1 MSQSVS
7 PGKKD
12 PSSPHHTTTSAKHVR
27 RAARTLG
34 AANNNSSSSGV
45 RRGSVHS
52 DGGGGSSGNKP
63 VDGLRNGNEARLLG
77 STVVTG
83 GSGSSGRRNTVSS
96 GTAQHHGATSMPR
109 TDTSH
114 TNGTRGDAGTMTCP
128 ICGVMAP
135 SLFALNVHLDDIHF
149 GGSNGG
155 GIGGESAERLA
166 RQSPVGGG
174 AGDANGVRSRYASQ
188 DDLEE
193 VKGAILG
200 FFRGAGKAV
209 KGLGG
214 VSTPT
219 AVEGSPQ
226 LGASGSNGFHRQ
238 QQQSQRQDMWQ
249 ASEREDGADRGLV
262 TRAHWQK
269 PGVAGSSVS
278 RCSVPA
284 CASELATQTAG
295 ALNCRCCGRLLC
307 AQHCGRRIRLSATA
321 QPSASGVYC
330 RCCDDCYD
338 RASPGNRRLQKEE
351 GRTRS
356 LSAAFLHLRKR
367 AISTA
372 LLEGNRI
379 EKRLEKLAIA
389 HAADASGASAL
400 ASSDGSAANALISA
414 AAALQPAR
422 ARALQTAEQAVVA
435 WEDDAAVASCP
446 FCSSAF
452 GRLSSRRHHCRLCGR
467 VVCGRSACSS
477 LLSVPLP
484 PGDGNSSRDPASRVA
499 ELRACAD
506 CEHVVLRQRD
516 RAVRAQQQLN
526 PDALARLYAAARE
539 CMATVEATLP
549 AFNALAIK
557 LQGPSA
563 GDSAPIPMPGDIAR
577 AARIR
582 KQLTAAFN
590 SLDTLSKRIV
600 ALPAANASSTRLHVA
615 IRRAIA
621 QYLQLHMFPLTMMMP
636 ERSSPRRS
644 QSRASVASSGAGDTP
659 SSVLPPPPPPQLI
672 SAGSLSPPSSL
683 TTLNA
688 DDAAD
693 FSSSSSPARHAN
705 QQQQQ
710 QQQPLPPAGDGS
722 DERHGRSSSSERRSS
737 VASSLFSLVR
747 LSNPLLS
754 SSSSSN
760 GKPAAAAAAS
770 STLPDSDT
778 YARELDLEEESI
790 RQALLSDPGKHERIA
805 AMNQDEKIASLE
817 VLRDQRQRVLG
828 YIGDAQR
835 ARRID
840 DAVSLQAS
848 LDDLDTELSILERSL

>member
-1 MSQSVS
+1 
-7 PGKKD
+7 
-12 PSSPHHTTTSAKHVR
+12 
-27 RAARTLG
+27 
-34 AANNNSSSSGV
+34 
-45 RRGSVHS
+45 
-52 DGGGGSSGNKP
+52 
-63 VDGLRNGNEARLLG
+63 
-77 STVVTG
+77 
-83 GSGSSGRRNTVSS
+83 
-96 GTAQHHGATSMPR
+96 
-109 TDTSH
+109 
-114 TNGTRGDAGTMTCP
+114 MTCP

-155 GIGGESAERLA
+155 GGGGIGESAEMLA

-174 AGDANGVRSRYASQ
+174 AGDVNGVRSRYASQ

-219 AVEGSPQ
+219 VAERSPQ
-226 LGASGSNGFHRQ
+226 LGANDSNGFHRQ
-238 QQQSQRQDMWQ
+238 QQQQLQQNQRQDMWQ

-269 PGVAGSSVS
+269 PGAAGSSVS

-284 CASELATQTAG
+284 CGTELATQTAG

-321 QPSASGVYC
+321 QPSPSGVYC

-338 RASPGNRRLQKEE
+338 RASPGNRCHQKEE

-356 LSAAFLHLRKR
+356 LTAAFLHLRKR
-367 AISTA
+367 AIRTA

-389 HAADASGASAL
+389 HAADASGTSAL
-400 ASSDGSAANALISA
+400 ISSDGGAANALISA

-435 WEDDAAVASCP
+435 WEDDAAVTSCP

-477 LLSVPLP
+477 LLSMPLP
-484 PGDGNSSRDPASRVA
+484 PENGNSSRGPASRVA

-516 RAVRAQQQLN
+516 RMVRAQQQLN

-557 LQGPSA
+557 LQGSSA
-563 GDSAPIPMPGDIAR
+563 ADSAPMPGDIAR

-659 SSVLPPPPPPQLI
+659 SSVLPSQLL

-688 DDAAD
+688 DDAAA

-710 QQQPLPPAGDGS
+710 QPPPPAGDGS
-722 DERHGRSSSSERRSS
+722 DERQGRSSSSERRSS

-754 SSSSSN
+754 SNNN
-760 GKPAAAAAAS
+760 GKPTAAS
-770 STLPDSDT
+770 SISPNSDAS
-778 YARELDLEEESI
+778 ARELEEESI
-790 RQALLSDPGKHERIA
+790 RQALLSDPGKHDRIA

-828 YIGDAQR
+828 YISDAQR